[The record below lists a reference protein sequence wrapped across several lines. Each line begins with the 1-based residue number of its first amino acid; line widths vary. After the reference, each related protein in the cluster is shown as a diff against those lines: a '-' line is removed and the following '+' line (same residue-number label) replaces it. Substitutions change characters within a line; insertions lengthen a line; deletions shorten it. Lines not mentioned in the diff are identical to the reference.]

1 MKKSDKNSLHGKSYV
16 FDQKKRT
23 NNDQKVVEP
32 ILELGNIDQSCKKV
46 VVAYSVKFWN
56 LGPLFTMVTFN
67 NDLTL
72 PIEEP
77 RFNIILR
84 I

>member
-1 MKKSDKNSLHGKSYV
+1 MVALRFLS
-16 FDQKKRT
+16 KKRT

-32 ILELGNIDQSCKKV
+32 ILELGNIDQSWKEV
-46 VVAYSVKFWN
+46 VVDCSVQFWN

-72 PIEEP
+72 SIEEP
-77 RFNIILR
+77 RFNSILR

>member
-1 MKKSDKNSLHGKSYV
+1 M
-16 FDQKKRT
+16 
-23 NNDQKVVEP
+23 VEP
-32 ILELGNIDQSCKKV
+32 ILELGNIDQSWKKV
-46 VVAYSVKFWN
+46 VVDYPVQFWN

-77 RFNIILR
+77 RFNSILR